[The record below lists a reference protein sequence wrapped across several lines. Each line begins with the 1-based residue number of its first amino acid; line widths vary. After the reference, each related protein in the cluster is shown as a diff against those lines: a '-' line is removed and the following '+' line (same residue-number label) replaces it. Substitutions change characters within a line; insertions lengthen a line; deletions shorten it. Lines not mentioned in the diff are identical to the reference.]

1 MGFLLLGGNARSR
14 AELSVDVRISL
25 IRAVSFFDCGR
36 LITSGALLK
45 PVPLLAAGFFTSG
58 RCSTQ
63 AVGQQCW
70 RMTQKSESIF

>member
-1 MGFLLLGGNARSR
+1 
-14 AELSVDVRISL
+14 
-25 IRAVSFFDCGR
+25 
-36 LITSGALLK
+36 LLK